1 MNKKTVLVI
10 GSTGQTG
17 RLVVNKLRQYPD
29 AVDVRLSSR
38 RSSQVE
44 DWTKSGHNAVL
55 LDLNDPRTFGVAL
68 SGVDAVFLLTGYTV
82 DMLVQSKT
90 LVDAAVKA
98 GVKHMVHWGVFNNPD
113 TTDPHFAW
121 HQMVETYIAAS
132 GLQWT
137 NLHPNYFMENLIN
150 VTPIVDGGFSIYS
163 GDARWGWIAL
173 DDAAEVAA
181 IVLRE
186 GPEKHHTKDYWL
198 STESL
203 NGTEAAKVLTEALG
217 TEITC
222 HIRPAQ
228 ELQDFFNSGK
238 VDVEPKYAESGV
250 EVMRQIQDGRMAYLG
265 TVRDDVP
272 YVTGRPAL
280 TLKEWAGKNRSHL
293 LGK

>member
-1 MNKKTVLVI
+1 MSKKTVLVI

-17 RLVVNKLRQYPD
+17 RLVVDKLQQHPD
-29 AVDVRLSSR
+29 LVDVRLSSR
-38 RSSQVE
+38 RPSQVE
-44 DWTKSGHNAVL
+44 DWKKKGLNAVL
-55 LDLNDPRTFGVAL
+55 LDLDDPRTFGVAL

-132 GLQWT
+132 GLKWT

-150 VTPIVDGGFSIYS
+150 VTPIQDGGFSIYS
-163 GDARWGWIAL
+163 GDARWGWVAL

-186 GPEKHHTKDYWL
+186 GPEKHHAKDYWL

-203 NGTEAAKVLTEALG
+203 NGTEAASVLSEALG
-217 TEITC
+217 TDITC
-222 HIRPAQ
+222 HVRPAQ

-238 VDVEPKYAESGV
+238 VDVEPKYAQSGV

-272 YVTGRPAL
+272 HVTGRPAL
-280 TLKEWAGKNRSHL
+280 TLKEWAVNNRDLLFGK
-293 LGK
+293 